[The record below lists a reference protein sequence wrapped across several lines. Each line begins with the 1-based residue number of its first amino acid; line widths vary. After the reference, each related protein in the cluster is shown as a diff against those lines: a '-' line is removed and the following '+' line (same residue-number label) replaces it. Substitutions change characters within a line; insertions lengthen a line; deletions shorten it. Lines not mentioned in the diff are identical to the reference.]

1 MRFRLWEVNGLFE
14 ETEVILEAKHVT
26 RLQREKNITIGFICH
41 DIALV
46 QSVSHQVAV
55 MYLGNLVEVLSG
67 EDIAVKSVHPY
78 TRARIG
84 SIFDLHMDFSN
95 PIESIESE
103 IPSPLDVPPG
113 CPFQNR
119 CEHCTEICRRER
131 PRLTELT
138 PGHSVACHLFVPSGT
153 ENHEAHSPTGL

>member
-1 MRFRLWEVNGLFE
+1 MQFRLWEVNGLFE

-55 MYLGNLVEVLSG
+55 MYLGNLVEVLPG

-153 ENHEAHSPTGL
+153 EKHEAHSPTGL

>member
-1 MRFRLWEVNGLFE
+1 MQFRLWEVNGLFE

-26 RLQREKNITIGFICH
+26 RLQREKNITSGFICH

-55 MYLGNLVEVLSG
+55 MYLGNLV
-67 EDIAVKSVHPY
+67 
-78 TRARIG
+78 
-84 SIFDLHMDFSN
+84 
-95 PIESIESE
+95 
-103 IPSPLDVPPG
+103 
-113 CPFQNR
+113 
-119 CEHCTEICRRER
+119 
-131 PRLTELT
+131 ELT